1 MLFLLCQVG
10 AGRFVIPGERI
21 IEVLPMVSVS
31 RMAGLPDAVAGVMQ
45 YRGVSIPVVDLS
57 QLTAGFPAPAR
68 MNTRVVLVT
77 ARNVEGQS
85 QVFGLIAERAT
96 RMISL
101 TQEQFTV
108 LSEEGGDLAFLGKVA
123 WEFGIAMRQIEVDR
137 ISERVLA
144 PAASRRTNFAHLR
157 QAKAVK
163 SH

>member
-1 MLFLLCQVG
+1 
-10 AGRFVIPGERI
+10 
-21 IEVLPMVSVS
+21 MVSVS
-31 RMAGLPDAVAGVMQ
+31 RMVGLPDAVAGVMQ

-77 ARNVEGQS
+77 ARTADGQT
-85 QVFGLIAERAT
+85 QIYGLIAERAT

-108 LSEEGGDLAFLGKVA
+108 VSEDGYDLPFLGKVA
-123 WEFGIAMRQIEVDR
+123 WESGIAMRQIEVDR
-137 ISERVLA
+137 IPERVLA
-144 PAASRRTNFAHLR
+144 PAASGRTNFATLR
-157 QAKAVK
+157 RAQTAK